1 MNQLMI
7 FFIFRLRGNTNWKV
21 VAKLITEEALGDNDD
36 NTDNTDSNDDNAD
49 DGEDNDRDTK

>member
-21 VAKLITEEALGDNDD
+21 VVKLITEEVPGDNDD
-36 NTDNTDSNDDNAD
+36 NADDTDGNDDNTD
-49 DGEDNDRDTK
+49 DGEDNDRDPK